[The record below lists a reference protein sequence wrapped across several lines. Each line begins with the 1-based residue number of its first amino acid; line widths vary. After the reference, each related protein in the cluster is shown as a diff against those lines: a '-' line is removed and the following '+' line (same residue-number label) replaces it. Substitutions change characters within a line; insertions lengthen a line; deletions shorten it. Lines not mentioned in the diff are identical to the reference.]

1 MEMVFHSEKSVLLED
16 IEGSDIYRL
25 GVEADLND
33 IGVAAG
39 VARWYRQLHQSGEAF
54 VRVHGDDLY
63 DENDIISLENIE
75 IIKTKTST
83 QSNPVWA
90 EIEENLDVI
99 LSIVKA
105 AKRTLTYNDFYYT
118 NMVVRKDK
126 SEAFMFD
133 YNLLGKGYAYADIR
147 NVCSVLGESARRVF
161 LDEYGG
167 FDEFEVL
174 VDNVAA
180 TIITLYFACKL
191 KKFPQWAMQ
200 YLQSLED
207 GFSEKV
213 RDLLR
218 GAK

>member
-1 MEMVFHSEKSVLLED
+1 
-16 IEGSDIYRL
+16 
-25 GVEADLND
+25 
-33 IGVAAG
+33 
-39 VARWYRQLHQSGEAF
+39 
-54 VRVHGDDLY
+54 
-63 DENDIISLENIE
+63 
-75 IIKTKTST
+75 
-83 QSNPVWA
+83 
-90 EIEENLDVI
+90 
-99 LSIVKA
+99 
-105 AKRTLTYNDFYYT
+105 
-118 NMVVRKDK
+118 MVVRKDK

-174 VDNVAA
+174 VDNVASV
-180 TIITLYFACKL
+180 IVTLYFACKL

-200 YLQSLED
+200 YLQSVED